1 MFLVLLIWW
10 VQFGSMPRIQDT
22 IIIFLN
28 QVIEKDPFQREP
40 YGDDDVNEVTEGD
53 I

>member
-1 MFLVLLIWW
+1 M
-10 VQFGSMPRIQDT
+10 
-22 IIIFLN
+22 IFLN

-40 YGDDDVNEVTEGD
+40 FGDDSDVNEVTAGD